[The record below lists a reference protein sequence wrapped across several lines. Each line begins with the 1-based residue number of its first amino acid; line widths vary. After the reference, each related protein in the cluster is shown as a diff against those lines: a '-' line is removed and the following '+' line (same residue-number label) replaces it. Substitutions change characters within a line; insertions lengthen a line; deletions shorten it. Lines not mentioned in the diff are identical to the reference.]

1 MKCSTP
7 GCKNKRDKN
16 RSTCASCHT
25 RKVRANNPIKY
36 IYDNLKS
43 NAKRRGKEFSLTF
56 EEFKSFCATTSYDK
70 LRGLKAEALSIDRI
84 NPNMGY
90 SFDNIRAI
98 TFSENVSIQ
107 RQLEKIGDPDFVFNP
122 EPVPF

>member
-1 MKCSTP
+1 M
-7 GCKNKRDKN
+7 RF
-16 RSTCASCHT
+16 
-25 RKVRANNPIKY
+25 
-36 IYDNLKS
+36 

-56 EEFKSFCATTSYDK
+56 DEFKSFCYKTSYDK

-107 RQLEKIGDPDFVFNP
+107 RQLENIGDPDFVFNP
-122 EPVPF
+122 EPLPF